1 MIKFQY
7 TLFMLIFG
15 VFFIAIGAILAGAVI
30 AEVAGVGVLCATFG
44 LAARSLFGIRACR
57 TFSAGP
63 FGVIIP
69 TQTFPQSR
77 NGLFAD
83 HKTIALGLGG
93 VGSRVTTGSGF

>member
-1 MIKFQY
+1 MFVS
-7 TLFMLIFG
+7 G
-15 VFFIAIGAILAGAVI
+15 VFLIAKSAVLAGTVI
-30 AEVAGVGVLCATFG
+30 FEITGVSVLCATFG

>member
-1 MIKFQY
+1 MFIS
-7 TLFMLIFG
+7 G
-15 VFFIAIGAILAGAVI
+15 VFLIAISAVLAGTVI
-30 AEVAGVGVLCATFG
+30 FEITGVSVLCATFG

-57 TFSAGP
+57 TFSAGSL
-63 FGVIIP
+63 GVIIP
-69 TQTFPQSR
+69 TQTFTQSC